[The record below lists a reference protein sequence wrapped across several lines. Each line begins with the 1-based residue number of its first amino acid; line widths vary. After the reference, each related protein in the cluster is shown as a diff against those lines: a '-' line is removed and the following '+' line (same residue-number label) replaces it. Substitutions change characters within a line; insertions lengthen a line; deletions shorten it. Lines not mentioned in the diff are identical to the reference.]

1 MTNSNSN
8 SEAVLVLAPGRSEKH
23 YFRDVWFFRELFVI
37 LAWRDVT
44 VRYKQTVVGVAWALL
59 KPLLSIV
66 IFSIIFG
73 GLAKLPSDGVP
84 YPIMV
89 SAGLLPWTLFSSVMT
104 ESANSLIINARLVSK
119 VYFPRIIMPAAA
131 GVVGL
136 IDFIISLL
144 ILVGVMIWYQF
155 MPGWQILL
163 LPVVAVVAVLASLG
177 PSLFISALNVKYRD
191 FRFIVPFIVQ
201 FGLYVS
207 PVAFS
212 SSVIPEKWR
221 LLYNLNPMVGV
232 IDSFRWCV
240 NGGQTDLYVPGLM
253 AGAAVTVVMMFVGIL
268 YFRATEKS
276 FADVI

>member
-8 SEAVLVLAPGRSEKH
+8 SEAILVLAPGRSEKN
-23 YFRDVWFFRELFVI
+23 YFRDLWYFRELFII

-44 VRYKQTVVGVAWALL
+44 VRYKQTVVGVAWALIR
-59 KPLLSIV
+59 PLLSIV

-84 YPIMV
+84 YPVMV

-104 ESANSLIINARLVSK
+104 ESANSLIVNARLVSK

-163 LPVVAVVAVLASLG
+163 LPVVAVVAVFASLG

-240 NGGQTDLYVPGLM
+240 NGGQTELYVPGLI
-253 AGAAVTVVMMFVGIL
+253 AGAAVTVVMMFVGFL